1 MIRTDLAEE
10 LRTHAMAS
18 QAKQAKGE
26 LDGILYNE
34 RKEDFIRISTIEITD
49 ERGEEIL
56 GKPKGKYVTLAF
68 PTAAH
73 CPSRMFPR
81 AATGPIRPCST

>member
-18 QAKQAKGE
+18 KAKDAMGE

-34 RKEDFIRISTIEITD
+34 RTEGFIRISTIEITD
-49 ERGEEIL
+49 ERGEEAL
-56 GKPKGKYVTLAF
+56 GKP
-68 PTAAH
+68 
-73 CPSRMFPR
+73 
-81 AATGPIRPCST
+81 